1 MRTTATILGLAAA
14 LASCTARRDP
24 DTFIYCSEGG
34 PTTFSPHYSN
44 ETISGNAVE
53 ALYEGL
59 VRFRHGE
66 TAIEPALAESWTAS
80 QDGLSYTFR
89 LRRGV
94 RFHATDF
101 FTPTREFNADDVL
114 FSFNRQRLTDHPYH
128 LVGGG
133 AYEYFQGMEMGKIIK
148 AIRRIDEHTV
158 AIDLSRPEAP
168 FLANMAMPF
177 MQILSK
183 EYADH
188 LEAAGRKEEIDNLP
202 VGTGPFVFQSYVK
215 DSVLRYRAHPGYW
228 SQGLPKMR
236 NVVFSVTPDPSVR
249 YQKLKAGECHLMVEP
264 APADLAAMRRDRD
277 VKLMSEAG
285 LNVAYLAMNMEKK
298 PFDDVRVRR
307 AVNHALNRQS
317 YIDAIYLG
325 NAQVAKNP
333 MPPIQWGYDD
343 SVQDRPHSVER
354 AKALLAQAGHP
365 DGFETEL
372 WTMPVTR
379 AYNPNGRKMGEM
391 MQADLAKVGIRARL
405 VSYDWPT
412 YLSKARAGEHQM
424 LQLGWYGDNGD
435 PDNFL
440 GTLLSCAAIAAGSN
454 YARYC
459 DRTGFDKLVT
469 DARAVARPTLEESM
483 AERARLYRQA
493 QKTVHEHAPWVPIAH
508 STVFR
513 AMSPRVE
520 GYRIHPVGGRDIL
533 TYVEL
538 K

>member
-1 MRTTATILGLAAA
+1 MESL
-14 LASCTARRDP
+14 
-24 DTFIYCSEGG
+24 F
-34 PTTFSPHYSN
+34 
-44 ETISGNAVE
+44 
-53 ALYEGL
+53 EGL
-59 VRFRHGE
+59 VRFRLGE
-66 TAIEPALAESWTAS
+66 TVVEPALAESWTTS
-80 QDGLSYTFR
+80 ENGLTYTFR

-94 RFHATDF
+94 RFHTTDF
-101 FTPTREFNADDVL
+101 FTPTREMNADDVL
-114 FSFNRQRLTDHPYH
+114 FSFNRQRRTDHPYH

-148 AIRRIDEHTV
+148 DIRKVDDHTV
-158 AIDLSRPEAP
+158 AMELSRPEAP
-168 FLANMAMPF
+168 FLANLAMPF
-177 MQILSK
+177 MQIMSK
-183 EYADH
+183 EYADR
-188 LEAAGRKEEIDNLP
+188 LAAADRKEDIDNLP
-202 VGTGPFVFQSYVK
+202 VGTGPFFYRSYVK
-215 DSVLRYRAHPGYW
+215 DSVLRYGAHPSYW
-228 SQGLPKMR
+228 EEGVPKVK
-236 NVVFSVTPDPSVR
+236 NLVFSVTPDASVR

-264 APADLAAMRRDRD
+264 APADLAAMREDPD
-277 VKLMSEAG
+277 VRLMSEAG
-285 LNVAYLAMNMEKK
+285 LNVAYLAMNVEKK
-298 PFDDVRVRR
+298 PFDNVLVRR

-343 SVQDRPHSVER
+343 SVQARAHDVER
-354 AKALLAQAGHP
+354 AKELLRQAGHA

-412 YLSKARAGEHQM
+412 YLSKARDGEHQM

-459 DRTGFDKLVT
+459 DRGFNKIVT
-469 DARAVARPTLEESM
+469 DARAVARATQEETM
-483 AERARLYRQA
+483 AERARLYGQA
-493 QKTVHEHAPWVPIAH
+493 QRLVHEHAPWAPIAH

-520 GYRIHPVGGRDIL
+520 GYKIHPVGGRDVFSH
-533 TYVEL
+533 VEL